1 MAARREVHSV
11 RRIPGWVAAAGCA
24 LLAACAGTPIQ
35 ENERGAAPST
45 AGSTAPLPRPPEA
58 GTTPG
63 RKPGGYYL
71 DDGPGAN
78 PPADLASIP
87 DAVPRAEP
95 LKASTTRP
103 YTAMGKIYAPMREV
117 TPYRARGR
125 ASWYGKRYHGRATS
139 SGEVYDMYAMTA
151 AHPTLPIPSYVRVT
165 SVKNGR
171 TVVVRVNDR
180 GPFHSDRLIDLSYV
194 AAWKLGFVGEGSGLV
209 DVESIIPGTETATAE
224 PPRAIPA
231 EVTAEE
237 PLAAGPA
244 PTSGVFLQL
253 GAFGS
258 RENAD
263 DFLGKMRVE
272 LDTLA
277 APLQVVAKDNLFR
290 VHAGPYAD
298 RAAAAREAARIDER
312 LGLKPLVVVR

>member
-1 MAARREVHSV
+1 MRRGL
-11 RRIPGWVAAAGCA
+11 GWPTVGSCV

-35 ENERGAAPST
+35 ENERGVPVPSPATGGT
-45 AGSTAPLPRPPEA
+45 AQPRPPE
-58 GTTPG
+58 TTTVPG

-78 PPADLASIP
+78 PPADLASVP

-95 LKASTTRP
+95 VKVSTTRP
-103 YTAMGKIYAPMREV
+103 YTAMGKTYAPMREV
-117 TPYRARGR
+117 TPYKARGL
-125 ASWYGKRYHGRATS
+125 ASWYGKRYHGKPTS

-171 TVVVRVNDR
+171 AVVVRVNDR

-209 DVESIIPGTETATAE
+209 DVESILPGTETVAAE
-224 PPRAIPA
+224 PPKTVPVAMT
-231 EVTAEE
+231 VEE
-237 PLAAGPA
+237 PLPA
-244 PTSGVFLQL
+244 PVQTTGVFLQL
-253 GAFGS
+253 GAFAS

-263 DFLGKMRVE
+263 DFINKMRIE
-272 LDTLA
+272 LDALA
-277 APLQVVAKDNLFR
+277 APLQVFAKDNLFR

-298 RAAAAREAARIDER
+298 REAASREAARIDER
-312 LGLKPLVVVR
+312 LGLKPFVVMR

>member
-1 MAARREVHSV
+1 MAARLEVRSV
-11 RRIPGWVAAAGCA
+11 RPIPGWHAAAGCA

-35 ENERGAAPST
+35 ENERGAAPPV

-95 LKASTTRP
+95 VKVSTTRP
-103 YTAMGKIYAPMREV
+103 YTAMGKTYSPMREV

-231 EVTAEE
+231 EVSAEE

-244 PTSGVFLQL
+244 STSGVFLQL

-298 RAAAAREAARIDER
+298 RATAAREAARIDER
-312 LGLKPLVVVR
+312 LGLKPFVVVR

>member
-1 MAARREVHSV
+1 V
-11 RRIPGWVAAAGCA
+11 

-35 ENERGAAPST
+35 ENERGMPAPQPST
-45 AGSTAPLPRPPEA
+45 GSTAQPRPPETA
-58 GTTPG
+58 TPG

-87 DAVPRAEP
+87 DAVPRAE
-95 LKASTTRP
+95 LVKASTTRP
-103 YTAMGKIYAPMREV
+103 YTAMGKTYTPMREV
-117 TPYRARGR
+117 VPYKARGL
-125 ASWYGKRYHGRATS
+125 ASWYGRRYHGKPTS
-139 SGEVYDMYAMTA
+139 SGEVYDMYQMTA

-165 SVKNGR
+165 SVRNGR
-171 TVVVRVNDR
+171 SVVVRVNDR

-209 DVESIIPGTETATAE
+209 DVESIVPGAETTAAE
-224 PPRAIPA
+224 PPRP
-231 EVTAEE
+231 VTVAVTVEE
-237 PLAAGPA
+237 PLPPPAAA
-244 PTSGVFLQL
+244 SGVFLQL
-253 GAFGS
+253 GAFAS

-263 DFLGKMRVE
+263 DFLNKMRVE

-277 APLQVVAKDNLFR
+277 APLQVYAKDNFFR

-298 RAAAAREAARIDER
+298 RDAAAREAARIDER
-312 LGLKPLVVVR
+312 LGLKPFVVLR

>member
-1 MAARREVHSV
+1 MRSARFGRGVLV
-11 RRIPGWVAAAGCA
+11 VTVCA

-35 ENERGAAPST
+35 ENERGMPAPAPST
-45 AGSTAPLPRPPEA
+45 GSTTQPRPAEPV
-58 GTTPG
+58 TPG
-63 RKPGGYYL
+63 KKPGGYYL

-87 DAVPRAEP
+87 DAVPRPEP
-95 LKASTTRP
+95 VKVSTTRP
-103 YTAMGKIYAPMREV
+103 YTAMGKTYTPMREV
-117 TPYRARGR
+117 TPYKARGL

-139 SGEVYDMYAMTA
+139 SGEIYDMYAMTA

-171 TVVVRVNDR
+171 SVVVRVNDR

-194 AAWKLGFVGEGSGLV
+194 AAWKLGYVGEGSGLV
-209 DVESIIPGTETATAE
+209 DVESILPGTEAAVAE
-224 PPRAIPA
+224 SPKPVA
-231 EVTAEE
+231 VTVEE
-237 PLAAGPA
+237 PLPAAVPA
-244 PTSGVFLQL
+244 TGVFLQL

-263 DFLGKMRVE
+263 DFINKMRVE
-272 LDTLA
+272 LDALA
-277 APLQVVAKDNLFR
+277 VPLQVYSKDKLFR

-298 RAAAAREAARIDER
+298 RDAATREASRIDDR
-312 LGLKPLVVVR
+312 LGVKPFVVVR